1 MLQRLA
7 FDCNTPLHAK
17 PVSQKQAKA
26 RTGRAIRDKVQ
37 KFAVRAFAM
46 QAYLLFFSTEST
58 KENTSHEEIKH
69 TYVTKFRCH
78 QCNTKT
84 KMKLISMRPTPLLL
98 LDCAAPTEA
107 LESILQWYDHALI
120 NCLTECH
127 IFKIHLVSIEITSD
141 TPSYSGCVV
150 GTELIRNL
158 LEQLICNLHI

>member
-1 MLQRLA
+1 MQSQYHRSRL
-7 FDCNTPLHAK
+7 
-17 PVSQKQAKA
+17 
-26 RTGRAIRDKVQ
+26 RRGRATLMETRY
-37 KFAVRAFAM
+37 RN
-46 QAYLLFFSTEST
+46 LLCGRLQCKLIFFFSTEST
-58 KENTSHEEIKH
+58 KENSSHEEIKH
-69 TYVTKFRCH
+69 TYVTKVRCH

-120 NCLTECH
+120 NCLTKCH

-158 LEQLICNLHI
+158 L